1 MGTPAARVG
10 DEVAHSNAMM
20 GLLIG
25 AALGAALAVAVV
37 ATGGLAAVAAGAM
50 IAGGLAGGALAGE
63 YIGGASMGPPTGSL
77 MIGSPNVFI
86 NGKPAT
92 MTNIAMAICAKEY
105 GVPQPIAQ
113 GAATVFIN
121 GMPAGRKNDKLV
133 CGAVIIDGS
142 PDVFFDDRTVQTL
155 PIAPEVPAWLN
166 NTLQVVAIGAAIVGF
181 GAAIA
186 AVGLGAACA
195 GLLGSLTGGWLGKEG
210 GRALGDA
217 LGLSEGAT
225 RALEVVGGLGGS
237 IAGGVGATRAFQ
249 SLGENPIGTP
259 TPASE
264 DVCTSGCP
272 ISMHTGEELLAR
284 EDFVWQG
291 PLTLAWTRFYRTSQ
305 SGTDLQ
311 LGHGWITPLDE
322 WIEPADDGGLTY
334 HDHEGRRIRLPLPR
348 VGEHGVNTAERLR
361 VTRSAQH
368 VRLRPRRGPDRLF
381 RLTARR
387 SGLQAWIGVDGHRID
402 LVRDERGLVVALHGS
417 WGAGMIVHRQGARIL
432 GLSPARRT
440 PLGSQPAG
448 MPVVRYFYDAHGD
461 LVRALDRLD
470 QGEHYAYDG
479 HLLARRTLPS
489 GFNFHFE
496 WDAAGPH
503 ARCVR
508 NWGDQGIYDYRF
520 EWEAAGTSRAI
531 DSRGGVTEYEYAPG
545 GQLLRVTGPEG
556 ATQRFRYT
564 AHGCLAEVTGPQG
577 TIARYEVDAEGRV
590 TRITDAAGGAR
601 SLAYEPDGQLA
612 ELTDALGNA
621 WRWIHDEHGRLRE
634 VVDPTG
640 AATRYRFNAQGLL
653 GEVTDALGRRRMLW
667 WDERARLVAEL
678 GFDGVR
684 RRFAYD
690 AFDRIV
696 GVTTQDQRVLHYEW
710 DDADRLVA
718 IQSPGGGRI
727 EMRYNALGRLTHW
740 RDANGNVTEYRYADG
755 LHQPS
760 ERIDP
765 LGHVLRYRYDTER
778 NLVGLANAKG
788 EVHTLAWDK
797 CRRLVEQVGFDGRR
811 QRYRYDD
818 AGALVARAEE
828 AGVDEA
834 GRPRWRVTGMQR
846 DRAGRLIEKTLADG
860 VSLRYGYDPMGRVTE
875 ARRGDHAVRF
885 GYDAL
890 GRLTQE
896 LQDGELLAH
905 DYDALGQRSKTVL
918 PDGQVLCFVR
928 DENGALAEVTL
939 NGDRVSQHRW
949 DEFAQESGRVQGA
962 LETRFAYDPNGQLV
976 AQQTVDA
983 ASRTLLARRYV
994 RDAAGHI
1001 EAIDDLRQGT
1011 ARYLYDPAERLVAV
1025 EGATREQFVHDPAG
1039 NLLGQGDGLA
1049 EGDRLIMQGDRHF
1062 AYDAAGDL
1070 VEERSRKGGR
1080 LVTRYEH
1087 DAEHRLIAV
1096 STAGETVRY
1105 EYDALGRRVRKTTRD
1120 VDTRFFWD
1128 GVRLVGEA
1136 STAIDERTPRTLRW
1150 YVYEPASFRPLALVE
1165 SRGRGA
1171 AANEA
1176 TASPRV
1182 YHYHLDHLGTP
1193 REMTDARGRIVWSGR
1208 YRAWGALALAD
1219 VREIDNPLR
1228 FAGQY
1233 HDAETGLHYG
1243 FQRYYDP
1250 RIGRF
1255 IQQDPIGLAG
1265 GDNVYAYAPNPIGW
1279 VDPLGLACANV
1290 DAEGTLTIKNKFPP
1304 GSAEDAALKQHVA
1317 DWNDQIQANGG
1328 SMTRQAV
1335 TPAMRAS
1342 ADEAAAAARAANPAD
1357 YPSGMVAGH
1366 TPDVAWG
1373 GSPGGPI
1380 QPLNSSVNSYVGGA
1394 TQAVKPGTVYNN
1406 VTLN

>member
-20 GLLIG
+20 GSLDR

-186 AVGLGAACA
+186 AVGVGAACA
-195 GLLGSLTGGWLGKEG
+195 GLLGSLAGGWLGKEG

-264 DVCTSGCP
+264 EVCTSGCP
-272 ISMHTGEELLAR
+272 ISMHTGEELLTR

-305 SGTDLQ
+305 SGTELQ

-334 HDHEGRRIRLPLPR
+334 HDHEGRRIRLPLPK

-368 VRLRPRRGPDRLF
+368 VRVRPQRGPDRLF

-402 LVRDERGLVVALHGS
+402 LVRDEHGLVVALHGS

-440 PLGSQPAG
+440 PLGSQSAG
-448 MPVVRYFYDAHGD
+448 MPVVRYFYDGHGD

-496 WDAAGPH
+496 WDGAGPH

-590 TRITDAAGGAR
+590 TRITDAAESAGHALAGLRAGRHSSPNIDGRAR
-601 SLAYEPDGQLA
+601 QRL
-612 ELTDALGNA
+612 ALGPRRA
-621 WRWIHDEHGRLRE
+621 RPPAR
-634 VVDPTG
+634 
-640 AATRYRFNAQGLL
+640 
-653 GEVTDALGRRRMLW
+653 GRRSDRRDHALPLQ
-667 WDERARLVAEL
+667 RAGPAGRSHRRAGTPPHALVGRTPARLVARSWASTACAAASPTTRSIAIHH
-678 GFDGVR
+678 R
-684 RRFAYD
+684 RR
-690 AFDRIV
+690 R
-696 GVTTQDQRVLHYEW
+696 TQDQRVLHYVW

-727 EMRYNALGRLTHW
+727 EMRHNALGRLTHW
-740 RDANGNVTEYRYADG
+740 RDDNGNVTEYRYADG

-778 NLVGLANAKG
+778 NLVGLTNAKG
-788 EVHTLAWDK
+788 EAHTLAWDK
-797 CRRLVEQVGFDGRR
+797 CRRVSSSRSASMG
-811 QRYRYDD
+811 
-818 AGALVARAEE
+818 AG
-828 AGVDEA
+828 
-834 GRPRWRVTGMQR
+834 
-846 DRAGRLIEKTLADG
+846 
-860 VSLRYGYDPMGRVTE
+860 S
-875 ARRGDHAVRF
+875 
-885 GYDAL
+885 
-890 GRLTQE
+890 
-896 LQDGELLAH
+896 
-905 DYDALGQRSKTVL
+905 
-918 PDGQVLCFVR
+918 
-928 DENGALAEVTL
+928 
-939 NGDRVSQHRW
+939 
-949 DEFAQESGRVQGA
+949 
-962 LETRFAYDPNGQLV
+962 
-976 AQQTVDA
+976 
-983 ASRTLLARRYV
+983 
-994 RDAAGHI
+994 
-1001 EAIDDLRQGT
+1001 GT
-1011 ARYLYDPAERLVAV
+1011 ATTTP
-1025 EGATREQFVHDPAG
+1025 
-1039 NLLGQGDGLA
+1039 
-1049 EGDRLIMQGDRHF
+1049 
-1062 AYDAAGDL
+1062 
-1070 VEERSRKGGR
+1070 ERSSRAPR
-1080 LVTRYEH
+1080 RP
-1087 DAEHRLIAV
+1087 V
-1096 STAGETVRY
+1096 S
-1105 EYDALGRRVRKTTRD
+1105 
-1120 VDTRFFWD
+1120 
-1128 GVRLVGEA
+1128 
-1136 STAIDERTPRTLRW
+1136 
-1150 YVYEPASFRPLALVE
+1150 
-1165 SRGRGA
+1165 
-1171 AANEA
+1171 
-1176 TASPRV
+1176 
-1182 YHYHLDHLGTP
+1182 
-1193 REMTDARGRIVWSGR
+1193 
-1208 YRAWGALALAD
+1208 
-1219 VREIDNPLR
+1219 
-1228 FAGQY
+1228 
-1233 HDAETGLHYG
+1233 
-1243 FQRYYDP
+1243 
-1250 RIGRF
+1250 
-1255 IQQDPIGLAG
+1255 
-1265 GDNVYAYAPNPIGW
+1265 
-1279 VDPLGLACANV
+1279 
-1290 DAEGTLTIKNKFPP
+1290 
-1304 GSAEDAALKQHVA
+1304 
-1317 DWNDQIQANGG
+1317 
-1328 SMTRQAV
+1328 TRQA
-1335 TPAMRAS
+1335 A
-1342 ADEAAAAARAANPAD
+1342 
-1357 YPSGMVAGH
+1357 H
-1366 TPDVAWG
+1366 
-1373 GSPGGPI
+1373 
-1380 QPLNSSVNSYVGGA
+1380 VGA
-1394 TQAVKPGTVYNN
+1394 
-1406 VTLN
+1406 